1 MQKIEGT
8 SSIAS
13 LLSCFTISQLHTHD
27 LRLARTTYGTKN
39 QAHTHTTPFRPR
51 FASRTLS
58 EVERGPK
65 SIEHADAPDLA
76 RSEVHRGSVRT
87 RNVGGKRREP
97 GHDSPRKDARSCGRF
112 ASTWRKRL
120 RETFCGRRATTYH
133 GCLRRISRRRVHRR
147 SCGRRTH
154 VRGKEPFLRGYVT
167 VAGSGRGRVHFCRW
181 HTPSS
186 LPCFANTLPAE
197 NQRRCISLKSCDRQE
212 RKPRYHQLPQN
223 THIKQVQVDR

>member
-39 QAHTHTTPFRPR
+39 QAHTHTQRLSGHALRVARCPTLNVAPNPSSTQTHPTSPDPKCTEVPSARATWAGSGANPGTIPHK
-51 FASRTLS
+51 RT
-58 EVERGPK
+58 RGP
-65 SIEHADAPDLA
+65 ADA
-76 RSEVHRGSVRT
+76 
-87 RNVGGKRREP
+87 
-97 GHDSPRKDARSCGRF
+97 SPRRR
-112 ASTWRKRL
+112 
-120 RETFCGRRATTYH
+120 GRRATTSH
-133 GCLRRISRRRVHRR
+133 GYLRRISRGRMHRR

-154 VRGKEPFLRGYVT
+154 VRGGEPFLRGDVT
-167 VAGSGRGRVHFCRW
+167 VAGSERGRVHFCRW

-197 NQRRCISLKSCDRQE
+197 SQRRCISLKSCDGQE